1 MEYLTVA
8 SGEAKTVSYT
18 DDVAA
23 LATFD
28 LGEDIAVTCYNPATK
43 SVGLARDVQSDE
55 LKEFIRGGL
64 SDEDVDPYP
73 VLQIRLVGGDAS
85 EASREKLKKIV
96 SALAEVDQNRDV
108 LNIISADVN
117 DKFHPEDF
125 KITAFDGKI
134 GEVE

>member
-64 SDEDVDPYP
+64 SDEDVDSYP
-73 VLQIRLVGGDAS
+73 VLQIRLVGGGCFGGFS
-85 EASREKLKKIV
+85 
-96 SALAEVDQNRDV
+96 
-108 LNIISADVN
+108 
-117 DKFHPEDF
+117 
-125 KITAFDGKI
+125 
-134 GEVE
+134 